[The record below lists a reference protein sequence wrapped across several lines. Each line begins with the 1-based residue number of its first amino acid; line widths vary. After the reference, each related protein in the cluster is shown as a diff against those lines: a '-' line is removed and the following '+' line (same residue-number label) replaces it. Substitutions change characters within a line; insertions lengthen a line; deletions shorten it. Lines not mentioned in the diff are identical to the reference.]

1 MSADAIVQKYS
12 RALFEAAEASKTTP
26 VVAAELEQIAKVFSQ
41 EESVSF
47 FGSPFNSVD
56 NKIMVAKSA
65 LEGKCSPETFNF
77 VIAVVEKDRVAF
89 LASINDAFQ
98 ALVRSLGGETEGTL
112 FVAGEASENFKS
124 QVEAKLSQSLNKK
137 VKLKVEKD
145 PSLLSGYKVT
155 VGGWTM
161 DDSAQFHLNK
171 IKEDISKR
179 GI

>member
-12 RALFEAAEASKTTP
+12 QSLFEATEFSKTSS
-26 VVAAELEQIAKVFSQ
+26 VVATELDQLTKIFAQ
-41 EESVSF
+41 ENSADF
-47 FGSPFNSVD
+47 FGSPFNAID

-77 VIAVVEKDRVAF
+77 IITVVENERVAF
-89 LASINDAFQ
+89 LSQINEKYQ
-98 ALVRSLGGETEGTL
+98 VLVRSLGGETEGTL
-112 FVAGEASENFKS
+112 FVAGEIAEGFKLL
-124 QVEAKLSQSLNKK
+124 VESKLSQSLNKK
-137 VKLKVEKD
+137 VKLKVKKD
-145 PSLLSGYKVT
+145 TSLLSGYKVT

>member
-12 RALFEAAEASKTTP
+12 QALFEATEASKATLT
-26 VVAAELEQIAKVFSQ
+26 VASELEQLTKIFSQ
-41 EESVSF
+41 EDSVAF
-47 FGSPFNSVD
+47 FDSPFNAVD
-56 NKIMVAKSA
+56 NKIMVAKSS

-77 VIAVVEKDRVAF
+77 IITVVEKERVAF
-89 LASINDAFQ
+89 LSQINDNYQ
-98 ALVRSLGGETEGTL
+98 ALVRSLSGETEGTL
-112 FVAGEASENFKS
+112 FVAGEIAEGFKA
-124 QVEAKLSQSLNKK
+124 QVESKLSQSLNKK

-155 VGGWTM
+155 VGDWTM

>member
-1 MSADAIVQKYS
+1 MSVNAIVQKYS
-12 RALFEAAEASKTTP
+12 QALFEATQTSKTTLI
-26 VVAAELEQIAKVFSQ
+26 VAPELAQLTNIFSQ
-41 EESVSF
+41 EDSVSF
-47 FGSPFNSVD
+47 FDSPFNTRD
-56 NKIMVAKSA
+56 NKVMVAKSA
-65 LEGKCSPETFNF
+65 LEGKCSAESFNF
-77 VIAVVEKDRVAF
+77 IITVVEKERIA
-89 LASINDAFQ
+89 LLSQINDAYQ

-112 FVAGEASENFKS
+112 FVSGEIAEDFKV
-124 QVEAKLSQSLNKK
+124 QVENKLSQSLNKK

-171 IKEDISKR
+171 IKEDILKR